1 MLFLSKANEFSSQN
15 IPKTEKWKHT
25 VKTTRKP
32 SVPPSVPELAQA
44 SAIFVKKMKK
54 TFPKK
59 KSSGIPP
66 ASLSVPELAQA
77 SAKNAGKNM
86 KCMDFPLKVVFG
98 QFSFWCFFSVCTSN
112 LSIVS
117 SKSLIKIPR
126 NWGTQSVPF
135 SVLSV
140 PPGWAV
146 SLNFRSRARSS
157 SEPLPTCRVTAVSST
172 F

>member
-86 KCMDFPLKVVFG
+86 KCMDFPLKVVFE
-98 QFSFWCFFSVCTSN
+98 QFSFWCFFLFAPQTCQ
-112 LSIVS
+112 LSHPSLS
-117 SKSLIKIPR
+117 SKFLEIEGRRASLFLFWASLQDERLAWISEVELGRVP
-126 NWGTQSVPF
+126 NPWSGTF
-135 SVLSV
+135 
-140 PPGWAV
+140 
-146 SLNFRSRARSS
+146 
-157 SEPLPTCRVTAVSST
+157 
-172 F
+172 